1 VITPTLDDAR
11 TLLRDKFGFDAFRP
25 GQERAVQAV
34 LGARDTL
41 VILPTGG
48 GKSLCY
54 QVPALLL
61 EGLTVVV
68 SPLISL
74 MKDQVDALEA
84 RGLPATFVNS
94 TLTPA
99 QIADRLARAHR
110 GEIKLLYVAPER
122 FDYPGAAERIAAAGV
137 SLLAIDE
144 AHCISEWG
152 HDFRPSYRRVAQLR
166 DRLQAKATVALT
178 ATATP
183 EVRRDIARVLALRDP
198 EIVLTGFDRVNL
210 RWHVVRT
217 KNDPE
222 KDGTLVDLLRAREG
236 VAIVYASTRKTVE
249 RVAGVLNTARIAS
262 LAYHAGLDDA
272 HRADVQDAFMSERV
286 RVIVA
291 TNAFGMG
298 IDKRNVRTVIH
309 HAMPGSLEAYYQE
322 AGRAGRDGATADCF
336 LLHAFQ
342 DRFTHEFFIKGACPD
357 RAVIEAVY
365 TAACRHASDDGTL
378 ALDAAG
384 LAAAA
389 KGKISDREAES
400 AWRVLCGSGAASNAT
415 GAMARVHV
423 RLLATPAR
431 ITAELGGEPSL
442 ELDFLRAI
450 WRATKGGVADGAV
463 VDLDA
468 FPAGLGGTAALIR
481 SLESL
486 EERQFLVWRRVG
498 EGFALTDP
506 TAPLARWAIDW
517 DVLERRRANELSQL
531 EAMQKYAYTDRCR
544 RGFVLRYFGDP
555 AASASCTQ
563 CDNCLHLGHAA
574 VTAAPATA
582 GRTKRAPAPKPRAA
596 KGGDDGA
603 AELSADQQA
612 VLDRLRALRSTIAK
626 RDGVPAYVVFADRS
640 LREMARRLP
649 RSVGALA
656 DIHGVG
662 PAKMEK
668 YGDDFL
674 EVLRGD

>member
-1 VITPTLDDAR
+1 VTTATLDDAR
-11 TLLRDKFGFDAFRP
+11 TLLREKFGFDAFRP

-34 LGARDTL
+34 LDARDTL

-61 EGLTVVV
+61 PGLTVVV

-99 QIADRLARAHR
+99 QVADRLARAHR
-110 GEIKLLYVAPER
+110 GEVKLLYVAPER

-222 KDGTLVDLLRAREG
+222 KDGTLVELLRSREG

-249 RVAGVLNTARIAS
+249 RVAAVLNKARIAS
-262 LAYHAGLDDA
+262 LPYHAGLDDA

-357 RAVIEAVY
+357 RPVIEAVY
-365 TAACRHASDDGTL
+365 AAAVRHAADDGTL

-400 AWRVLCGSGAASNAT
+400 AWRVLYAAGAAASST

-431 ITAELGGEPSL
+431 ISAELGGEPSL
-442 ELDFLRAI
+442 ELDFLRTL
-450 WRATKGGVADGAV
+450 WRATKGGVADGAI

-468 FPAGLGGTAALIR
+468 FPAGLGGAANLIR

-486 EERQFLVWRRVG
+486 ESRQFLVWRRVG
-498 EGFALTDP
+498 EGLALTDP
-506 TAPLARWAIDW
+506 AAPLTRWPIDW
-517 DVLERRRANELSQL
+517 DILERRRTNELSQL

-555 AASASCTQ
+555 AASATCTQ
-563 CDNCLHLGHAA
+563 CDNCLHLGHAP
-574 VTAAPATA
+574 VTSAPATA
-582 GRTKRAPAPKPRAA
+582 GRTTRASAPKARAA
-596 KGGDDGA
+596 KTADDGA
-603 AELSADQQA
+603 GELTDAQQE

-640 LREMARRLP
+640 LREMARRVP
-649 RSVGALA
+649 RSAGALA
-656 DIHGVG
+656 GIHGVG

-668 YGDDFL
+668 YGEAFL